1 VNLETGIP
9 PVAEVEFAA
18 RSDLAEHGD
27 EKVLTIHLEGTA
39 DFNTKPHFDR
49 FMRSLHEQA
58 LRLAVREVVVDLGR
72 LAFMN
77 SSCFKVVVAWIL
89 SVGSE
94 RHDAKYRITFVEN
107 PALYW
112 QRHSLKALTAL
123 APDRISVQGLR

>member
-1 VNLETGIP
+1 MALDIP
-9 PVAEVEFAA
+9 PVAEPDFTAQ
-18 RSDLAEHGD
+18 AEVTD
-27 EKVLTIHLEGTA
+27 EVLKVVLTGTA

-58 LRLAVREVVVDLGR
+58 MRLAVREVVVDLGQ

-89 SVGSE
+89 SVGAES
-94 RHDAKYRITFVEN
+94 HDNKYRIVFVEN

-112 QRHSLKALTAL
+112 QRYSLKALSAL
-123 APDRISVQGLR
+123 APDRISVQGIL

>member
-1 VNLETGIP
+1 MSLDIP
-9 PVAEVEFAA
+9 AVAETDFTA
-18 RSDLAEHGD
+18 SAEVID
-27 EKVLTIHLEGTA
+27 ETLKVVLTGTA

-49 FMRSLHEQA
+49 FMRALHEQA
-58 LRLAVREVVVDLGR
+58 LRLAVREVVIDLDK

-89 SVGSE
+89 SVGAEPHES
-94 RHDAKYRITFVEN
+94 KYRIVFVEN

-123 APDRISVQGLR
+123 APDRISVHGSP

>member
-1 VNLETGIP
+1 MTAEVGIP
-9 PVAEVEFAA
+9 SVTETDFSARAEV
-18 RSDLAEHGD
+18 SDETLR
-27 EKVLTIHLEGTA
+27 VFLTGTA

-58 LRLAVREVVVDLGR
+58 LRLAVHEVVVDLGR

-89 SVGSE
+89 SVGGE
-94 RHDAKYRITFVEN
+94 QEDGKYRIVFVEN

-123 APDRISVQGLR
+123 APDRISVHGAI

>member
-1 VNLETGIP
+1 MNEAGIP
-9 PVAEVEFAA
+9 AVRETEFSASAELVD
-18 RSDLAEHGD
+18 RTL
-27 EKVLTIHLEGTA
+27 KVVLSGTA
-39 DFNTKPHFDR
+39 DFTTKPHFDG
-49 FMRSLHEQA
+49 FMRALHEEA
-58 LRLAVREVVVDLGR
+58 VRLAVREVVVDLGQ

-94 RHDAKYRITFVEN
+94 TDDTKYRIVFVEN
-107 PALYW
+107 PTLYW